1 MPYQLYYLVGAA
13 HSVSCDVCV
22 LTLKRMEELLGQLL
36 ILVNLQGLSKK
47 RPGYKNRD
55 EFVEIQAGGACFR
68 SWSGKPSQ
76 EWAKS
81 CFSGV
86 VLLAGEQ
93 QGLLTETASD
103 GSD

>member
-1 MPYQLYYLVGAA
+1 MLYQKILHYLVGAA
-13 HSVSCDVCV
+13 HSVSCDVCI

-55 EFVEIQAGGACFR
+55 EVVEIHAGEACFR
-68 SWSGKPSQ
+68 SWSGKPLQ
-76 EWAKS
+76 VWAKS

-86 VLLAGEQ
+86 VLLAEEQ
-93 QGLLTETASD
+93 QHLLGDSV
-103 GSD
+103 